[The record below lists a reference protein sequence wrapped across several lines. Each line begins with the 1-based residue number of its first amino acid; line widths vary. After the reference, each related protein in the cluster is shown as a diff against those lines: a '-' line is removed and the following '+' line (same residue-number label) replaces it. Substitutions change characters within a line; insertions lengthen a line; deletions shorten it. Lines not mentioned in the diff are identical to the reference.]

1 MRIGHFANIA
11 ALAASLFVAAACK
24 KEGGDKNEPAK
35 AEENKA
41 AAAKL
46 TAPAL
51 FAYIPAD
58 TPYAF
63 AAFDPLPASYWDA
76 VGGAVKPELEKLL
89 DQMMQMQGSDPGQKF
104 ALGLAREFR
113 GNLSAAGLK
122 KSFGISA
129 DKRWALYGVGI
140 IPVFRLELADGKALR
155 GTIDR
160 ISKESAF
167 TLPTAT
173 AGKTSYYRFEDGDV
187 LVVLVILD
195 DQVVVSGGPKALVE
209 QAMPFILG
217 EKKPEPSMADGGALK
232 EVTARHGFASYGS
245 GFVDSAKVL
254 KVLMMADL
262 MKSATGGGG
271 MPESCKPELD
281 ALSKKFPRVAFGYDE
296 VSPTR
301 AAMRLVLE
309 MEPALIARMKELEV
323 DVPGIAGGKLAD
335 RALIAF
341 GGGIDIAKAKAVAL
355 DFADGMARFGTACGA
370 SDMVSSAGEMKEGLS
385 QPLPPVAEGIKGGVV
400 ALLSAEL
407 AGGRPSN
414 VAGYAYV
421 VTDNPGALVDMASA
435 QLAALGN
442 APKIE
447 KDGKFHDVV
456 PAGAIPGL
464 EAVKAAVKDKAVVVA
479 TGAKGTEAAERAL
492 AAKGKAPLIFL
503 SYDYGRLLKM
513 GGDVMAQMGG
523 SMPGM
528 NERMAQLF
536 GLAAVW
542 AHVSD
547 QGLAVSLTMEMQPQ
561 SGP

>member
-1 MRIGHFANIA
+1 MRIGHIVMVA
-11 ALAASLFVAAACK
+11 AFAASISGAAGCK
-24 KEGGDKNEPAK
+24 KDEGSKNEPAK
-35 AEENKA
+35 ADANKA

-51 FAYIPAD
+51 FAHIPAD

-63 AAFDPLPASYWDA
+63 AAFDPLPPAYWDA

-89 DQMMQMQGSDPGQKF
+89 DQVLQTPGSDPGQKF

-122 KSFGISA
+122 KAFGISA
-129 DKRWALYGVGI
+129 DKRWAFYGVGI
-140 IPVFRLELADGKALR
+140 VPVFRLELADGKALT

-160 ISKESAF
+160 ISKESGF
-167 TLPTAT
+167 TLPTGN
-173 AGKTSYYRFEDGDV
+173 AGGKSYYRFEDGNV
-187 LVVLVILD
+187 LIVAAVLD
-195 DQVVVSGGPKALVE
+195 DQVVVSGGPKPLVE
-209 QAMPFILG
+209 QALPLIVG
-217 EKKPEPSMADGGALK
+217 DQKPQPSMADGGALK

-271 MPESCKPELD
+271 MPDTCKPQLEM
-281 ALSKKFPRVAFGYDE
+281 LSKKFPRVAFGYDE

-309 MEPALIARMKELEV
+309 MDAGLIARMKQLEV
-323 DVPGIAGGKLAD
+323 DVPGMAGGKLAD
-335 RALIAF
+335 KALIAF
-341 GGGIDIAKAKAVAL
+341 GGGVDVAKAKAMAV
-355 DFADGMARFGTACGA
+355 DFADGMAQFGQACGA
-370 SDMVSSAGEMKEGLS
+370 SDMVESAGEMKQGLS
-385 QPLPPVAEGIKGGVV
+385 QPLPPVAEGIKGGLV

-414 VAGYAYV
+414 VAGYAFV
-421 VTDNPGALVDMASA
+421 VTDNPGALVDMAT
-435 QLAALGN
+435 QQMAAMGN

-447 KDGKFHDVV
+447 KDGKFHDLV
-456 PAGAIPGL
+456 PAGAVPGL
-464 EAVKAAVKDKAVVVA
+464 DAIKAAVKEKSVVVA

-492 AAKGKAPLIFL
+492 AAKGKAPLLFL

-523 SMPGM
+523 QMPGM

-536 GLAAVW
+536 GLAAIW
-542 AHVSD
+542 AYVSD
-547 QGLAVSLTMEMQPQ
+547 QGLAVSLTMEMQP
-561 SGP
+561 

>member
-1 MRIGHFANIA
+1 MRIGHIAMVA
-11 ALAASLFVAAACK
+11 ALAASVSVGAAGCK
-24 KEGGDKNEPAK
+24 KESGGKGEPGK
-35 AEENKA
+35 AAENKA

-63 AAFDPLPASYWDA
+63 AAFDPLPAAYWDA

-89 DQMMQMQGSDPGQKF
+89 DQMGQMPADEPGAKF

-113 GNLSAAGLK
+113 ANLSAAGLK

-129 DKRWALYGVGI
+129 DKRWAFYGVGI
-140 IPVFRLELADGKALR
+140 VPVFRLELADGKALR

-160 ISKESAF
+160 ISKESGF

-173 AGKTSYYRFEDGDV
+173 SGATSYYRFEDGNV
-187 LVVLVILD
+187 LVVAVVLD

-209 QAMPFILG
+209 QALPFILG
-217 EKKPEPSMADGGALK
+217 AQKPEPSMADGGALK
-232 EVTARHGFASYGS
+232 EITARHGFASYGS
-245 GFVDSAKVL
+245 GFVDSAKML

-271 MPESCKPELD
+271 LPESCKPQLE
-281 ALSKKFPRVAFGYDE
+281 ALSVKFPRVAFGYDE

-309 MEPALIARMKELEV
+309 MEPALVTRLKQLEV
-323 DVPGIAGGKLAD
+323 DVPGMANGKLTD
-335 RALIAF
+335 KALIAI
-341 GGGIDIAKAKAVAL
+341 GGGIDIAKAKAMAN
-355 DFADGMARFGTACGA
+355 DFADGMVQFGNACGA
-370 SDMVSSAGEMKEGLS
+370 PDMVASAGEMKESLG
-385 QPLPPVAEGIKGGVV
+385 QPLPPMVEGIKGGLI

-414 VAGYAYV
+414 VAGFAYV
-421 VTDNPGALVDMASA
+421 VTDNPGALVDMAT
-435 QLAALGN
+435 QQMAAMGGA

-447 KDGKFHDVV
+447 KDGKFHDLV
-456 PAGAIPGL
+456 PAGAVPGL
-464 EAVKAAVKDKAVVVA
+464 DAIKAAVKDKSVVVA
-479 TGAKGTEAAERAL
+479 TGPKGTEAAERAL
-492 AAKGKAPLIFL
+492 AAKGKAPLLFL

-536 GLAAVW
+536 GLAAIW
-542 AHVSD
+542 AYVSD

-561 SGP
+561 